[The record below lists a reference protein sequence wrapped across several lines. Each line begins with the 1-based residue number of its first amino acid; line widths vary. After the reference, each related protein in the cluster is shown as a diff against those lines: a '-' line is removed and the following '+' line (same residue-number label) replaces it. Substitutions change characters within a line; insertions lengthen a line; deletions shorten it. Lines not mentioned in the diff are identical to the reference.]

1 MRRVGVVGVWHV
13 HAADYVDEAMRRDDV
28 TIVGVWDRDHKAALA
43 FAEPRGLRVVPELE
57 ILLGDPSIDVIVV
70 DTATSDHVDVVTAS
84 LDAGKNVFCEK
95 VLAFRPE
102 DAADLEAL
110 ALHRGLTL
118 AVSFQ
123 RLAEAWVPT
132 LDAVVKSGILGRITS
147 SRIRYQHAGAID
159 GWLPSG
165 FLSATEAGGGAV
177 IDLGVHGFY
186 LSQLFHGEYPTTV
199 TCRVSDIS
207 GHGIDDNSV
216 VVLDYADGALSVLE
230 TSLTSGPD
238 NARWCEIHGTR
249 GVAVVDPRDETVY
262 VRRSDAPDWV
272 AQEMLPASPT
282 PLEHFFSVLDGHGD
296 NGWNR
301 VQSVRLV
308 ALVAAAY
315 ESVSGGVAVV
325 VSDPVG

>member
-1 MRRVGVVGVWHV
+1 MHRMGVVGVWHV

-28 TIVGVWDRDHKAALA
+28 TIVGVWDRDHEAALA
-43 FAEPRGLRVVPELE
+43 FAQPRGLPVVPELE

-70 DTATSDHVDVVTAS
+70 NTATSDHVDVVTRA
-84 LDAGKNVFCEK
+84 LEAGKNVFCEK

-102 DAADLEAL
+102 DAAELEEL
-110 ALHRGLTL
+110 ALRRGLTL

-132 LDAVVKSGILGRITS
+132 LDAVVKSGVLGRITS

-159 GWLPSG
+159 GWLPDG
-165 FLSATEAGGGAV
+165 FFSPTEAGGGAV

-186 LSQLFHGEYPTTV
+186 LSQLFHGTYPTTV

-216 VVLDYADGALSVLE
+216 VVLDYADGSWSVLE
-230 TSLTSGPD
+230 TSLVSGPD

-249 GVAVVDPRDETVY
+249 GVAVIDPRDETVY
-262 VRRSDAPDWV
+262 VRRSDAQDWV
-272 AQEMLPASPT
+272 AQEMLPTSPT
-282 PLEHFFSVLDGHGD
+282 PLQHFFAVLDEGGD
-296 NGWNR
+296 NSWNR
-301 VQSVRLV
+301 FQSIRLV